1 MMHQLAVLLLALA
14 MFAGSLVPA
23 AAEKRV
29 ALVIGNSGYQHTVAL
44 RNPSNDATDIAVR
57 LRQLGFEVIDG
68 IDLPKRD
75 MELRIREFAGK
86 LEASDVGLFFYAGHG
101 LAVDGRNY
109 LVPIDAR
116 LKSETDLDFEA
127 VELSLVLKQLERNS
141 RVSIVLLDACR
152 DNPLAANLAQG
163 TRSLAVAR
171 GLARVERAVGMMVA
185 FATGPETVALD
196 GEGRNSPFTKA
207 LLDHIGEEGVS
218 INDLMIEVRK
228 DVYKTTGGKQVP
240 WENSSL
246 TGQFYFKPAEPKPAE
261 PKPAEPKPAA
271 QESVESSAQIA
282 ALRKEIERL
291 QTDQGAQLKSQQEQ
305 LEVLKQKLETENG
318 KADEQ
323 ANASAAGAAKR
334 EIAVEPGDSS
344 NTGKS
349 TEESTETDAK
359 TESATG
365 TDASDAKPEET
376 KLAAL
381 DGKDAGAK
389 EEDSG
394 SESALPQGMTRQQ
407 LAHDMVTVLKE
418 LDCYRGNVS
427 GTWGPQSQAA
437 LKRFNDVA
445 KLELPVAEPHTESL
459 QSLKDWTGPHCQIAK
474 AVAPSKPKR
483 AAPRKKPAKARK
495 APSSR
500 KRVAR
505 PQRSRRKSSD
515 SSVGDAQRE
524 LQRAF
529 PATNWP
535 GGH

>member
-1 MMHQLAVLLLALA
+1 MMHQLAVLFLALA

-29 ALVIGNSGYQHTVAL
+29 ALVIGNSGYQHTAAL

-109 LVPIDAR
+109 LVPIDAK

-141 RVSIVLLDACR
+141 RVSIVFLDACR

-163 TRSLAVAR
+163 TRSLTVAR
-171 GLARVERAVGMMVA
+171 GLARVERAVGMIIA

-196 GEGRNSPFTKA
+196 GDDRNSPFTEA
-207 LLDHIGEEGVS
+207 LLRHIGKEGMS

-228 DVYKTTGGKQVP
+228 DVYKKTGGKQVP

-246 TGQFYFKPAEPKPAE
+246 TGQFYFKPAEPKTA
-261 PKPAEPKPAA
+261 AA
-271 QESVESSAQIA
+271 QESVETSAQIA

-305 LEVLKQKLETENG
+305 LEALKQKLETETG

-323 ANASAAGAAKR
+323 ADAPAAGAANR
-334 EIAVEPGDSS
+334 VIAVEPSDSS
-344 NTGKS
+344 STPKS
-349 TEESTETDAK
+349 TETGAK

-365 TDASDAKPEET
+365 TDTSDAKPEET
-376 KLAAL
+376 KLAAV
-381 DGKDAGAK
+381 DSKDAGAK
-389 EEDSG
+389 EESSG
-394 SESALPQGMTRQQ
+394 SESAPPQGMTRQQ
-407 LAHDMVTVLKE
+407 LAHDMVTKLKE
-418 LDCYRGNVS
+418 LDCYRGRVS
-427 GTWGPQSQAA
+427 GAWGPQSQAA

-459 QSLKDWTGPHCQIAK
+459 QSLKDWKGPHCQIAK
-474 AVAPSKPKR
+474 AVAPP
-483 AAPRKKPAKARK
+483 KKPARARK
-495 APSSR
+495 APPSR
-500 KRVAR
+500 KRVAK
-505 PQRSRRKSSD
+505 PPRSRQKSSD

-529 PATNWP
+529 PSTNWP
-535 GGH
+535 GSR

>member
-1 MMHQLAVLLLALA
+1 
-14 MFAGSLVPA
+14 
-23 AAEKRV
+23 
-29 ALVIGNSGYQHTVAL
+29 
-44 RNPSNDATDIAVR
+44 
-57 LRQLGFEVIDG
+57 
-68 IDLPKRD
+68 
-75 MELRIREFAGK
+75 
-86 LEASDVGLFFYAGHG
+86 
-101 LAVDGRNY
+101 
-109 LVPIDAR
+109 
-116 LKSETDLDFEA
+116 
-127 VELSLVLKQLERNS
+127 
-141 RVSIVLLDACR
+141 
-152 DNPLAANLAQG
+152 
-163 TRSLAVAR
+163 
-171 GLARVERAVGMMVA
+171 MMVA

-196 GEGRNSPFTKA
+196 GEGRNSPFTEA
-207 LLDHIGEEGVS
+207 LLDHIGEEGMS
-218 INDLMIEVRK
+218 ISDLMIEVRK

-246 TGQFYFKPAEPKPAE
+246 TGQFYF
-261 PKPAEPKPAA
+261 KPAEPKPAA

-305 LEVLKQKLETENG
+305 LEVLKQKLETEAGN
-318 KADEQ
+318 ADEQ
-323 ANASAAGAAKR
+323 ADASAAGAAER
-334 EIAVEPGDSS
+334 EIAVEPGDGSS
-344 NTGKS
+344 TAKS

-418 LDCYRGNVS
+418 LDCYRGHVS
-427 GTWGPQSQAA
+427 GAWGPQSQAA

-445 KLELPVAEPHTESL
+445 KLELPITEPHTESL

-483 AAPRKKPAKARK
+483 AAPPKKPARARK
-495 APSSR
+495 AR
-500 KRVAR
+500 RHAREWRGLRVRGGNRATAAGAMR
-505 PQRSRRKSSD
+505 SASCKEPSRRPTGPAAISRD
-515 SSVGDAQRE
+515 QRPI
-524 LQRAF
+524 LA
-529 PATNWP
+529 
-535 GGH
+535 